1 MPEPVMGSLALRLAA
16 VLVLVAANAFFV
28 AAEFALVAAR
38 RTRIEELIRRGD
50 RKAKTV
56 QQALQDLYRQLSAA
70 QLGITV
76 ASILLGYVAEDTVAH
91 LFREWFAGLPPALD
105 FLTRGGIASVV
116 AVAIISFLHVVCGD
130 QAPKAWAITSPE
142 RTSRWIARPLILFSW
157 ITRPFTDTL
166 NWSANRVVRLLGIR
180 GTTAE
185 LERIHSPEEIRMLVA
200 QSRRRGGL
208 DAGDAR
214 MLEGVFEFSEKTA
227 REVMTPRTDM
237 VALPLDLTLEEAAD
251 QVAVAGR
258 SRDPV
263 YRESLDDIVGLV
275 HAKDI
280 LAGVPSAKGGR
291 LQAVLRPAR
300 FGPGT
305 PERWAASPRWAT
317 RSRFRAPCSRS
328 WRWTGAGWAPCGWP
342 PRRRREA
349 PLHDRAD
356 PPRRARPRGGSGA
369 PAADAAAC
377 RAGATRRG
385 GLRGDHPAHLR
396 VRGGVRP
403 RGRRRRPRRPA
414 DPLLR
419 PRRQAARAPLR
430 LHGERGPAGGDEA
443 RRPSHA
449 PPPLLQ
455 RRGVPPRPR
464 AGEQRR
470 PAPRNFAGRCRAV
483 GRRHQ
488 RRRRRGAPPRA
499 RAGPARV
506 PAGIP
511 GQPRARRRAGAR
523 ARRLAARAAD
533 PRATAHRPQG
543 RRWPCHRGARVAHGA
558 AVHHRPTGGA
568 RPRAARRARRPRG
581 D

>member
-1 MPEPVMGSLALRLAA
+1 MGSLALRLAA

-38 RTRIEELIRRGD
+38 RTRIEEMIRRGD

-105 FLTRGGIASVV
+105 FLTRGGIASIV
-116 AVAIISFLHVVCGD
+116 AVAIISFLHVVFGE
-130 QAPKAWAITSPE
+130 QAPKAWAITYPE
-142 RTSRWIARPLILFSW
+142 KTSRWIARPLILFSW
-157 ITRPFTDTL
+157 ITRPFTDAL

-258 SRDPV
+258 SRYPV

-280 LAGVPSAKGGR
+280 LAGVRSAKGGR
-291 LQAVLRPAR
+291 LQAVLRPAV
-300 FGPGT
+300 FVPGT
-305 PERWAASPRWAT
+305 REVEDVLADMKRQKIHLAIVLDEFGGTAGLVTMEDLLEEIVGPIYDEYDRPAAAVKQSATPDAASVLAGSTPLRDVNDAFGLELDVGDYT
-317 RSRFRAPCSRS
+317 TIGGYLF
-328 WRWTGAGWAPCGWP
+328 GALGRLPNVGDQVAVP
-342 PRRRREA
+342 
-349 PLHDRAD
+349 
-356 PPRRARPRGGSGA
+356 GA
-369 PAADAAAC
+369 VFEIVEMD
-377 RAGATRRG
+377 
-385 GLRGDHPAHLR
+385 
-396 VRGGVRP
+396 
-403 RGRRRRPRRPA
+403 GRRVGAVRLVA
-414 DPLLR
+414 
-419 PRRQAARAPLR
+419 QAA
-430 LHGERGPAGGDEA
+430 
-443 RRPSHA
+443 
-449 PPPLLQ
+449 
-455 RRGVPPRPR
+455 
-464 AGEQRR
+464 
-470 PAPRNFAGRCRAV
+470 
-483 GRRHQ
+483 
-488 RRRRRGAPPRA
+488 
-499 RAGPARV
+499 
-506 PAGIP
+506 
-511 GQPRARRRAGAR
+511 
-523 ARRLAARAAD
+523 
-533 PRATAHRPQG
+533 T
-543 RRWPCHRGARVAHGA
+543 
-558 AVHHRPTGGA
+558 
-568 RPRAARRARRPRG
+568 
-581 D
+581 

>member
-38 RTRIEELIRRGD
+38 RTRIEEMIRRGD

-91 LFREWFAGLPPALD
+91 LFREWFAGLPAALD
-105 FLTRGGIASVV
+105 FLTRGGIASIV
-116 AVAIISFLHVVCGD
+116 AVAIISFLHVVFGE
-130 QAPKAWAITSPE
+130 QAPKAWAITYPE
-142 RTSRWIARPLILFSW
+142 KTSRWIARPLILFSW
-157 ITRPFTDTL
+157 ITRPFTDAL

-258 SRDPV
+258 SRYPV

-280 LAGVPSAKGGR
+280 LAGVRSAKGGR
-291 LQAVLRPAR
+291 LQAVLRPAV
-300 FGPGT
+300 FVPGT
-305 PERWAASPRWAT
+305 REVEDVLADMKRQKIHLAIVLDEFGGTAGLVTMEDLLEEIVGPIYDEYDRPAAAVKQSAMPDAASVLAGSTPLRDVNDA
-317 RSRFRAPCSRS
+317 FGLELDVGDQVAVP
-328 WRWTGAGWAPCGWP
+328 GAVF
-342 PRRRREA
+342 EIVEM
-349 PLHDRAD
+349 D
-356 PPRRARPRGGSGA
+356 
-369 PAADAAAC
+369 
-377 RAGATRRG
+377 
-385 GLRGDHPAHLR
+385 
-396 VRGGVRP
+396 
-403 RGRRRRPRRPA
+403 GRRVGAVRLVA
-414 DPLLR
+414 
-419 PRRQAARAPLR
+419 QAA
-430 LHGERGPAGGDEA
+430 
-443 RRPSHA
+443 
-449 PPPLLQ
+449 
-455 RRGVPPRPR
+455 
-464 AGEQRR
+464 
-470 PAPRNFAGRCRAV
+470 
-483 GRRHQ
+483 
-488 RRRRRGAPPRA
+488 
-499 RAGPARV
+499 
-506 PAGIP
+506 
-511 GQPRARRRAGAR
+511 
-523 ARRLAARAAD
+523 
-533 PRATAHRPQG
+533 T
-543 RRWPCHRGARVAHGA
+543 
-558 AVHHRPTGGA
+558 
-568 RPRAARRARRPRG
+568 
-581 D
+581 